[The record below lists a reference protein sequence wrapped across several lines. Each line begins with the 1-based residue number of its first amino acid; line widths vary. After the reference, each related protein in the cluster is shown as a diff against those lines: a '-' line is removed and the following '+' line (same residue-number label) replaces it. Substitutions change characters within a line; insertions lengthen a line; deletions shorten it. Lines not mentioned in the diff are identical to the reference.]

1 MNKITVYNASAGS
14 GKTFTL
20 AAQYIAILLKDN
32 PNMYRHIL
40 AVTFTN
46 KATAEMKERI
56 LQRLWD
62 LAHLP
67 EYFTTKDNDFYAEIA
82 KLLPE
87 LSLEELKRRAS
98 TALQSLTHDYDH
110 FYVQTIDAFFQ
121 SLLTNLAHEMGLAAG
136 FKVDLDDKEAI
147 RKGVERLMSKIDNNK
162 ELKEWV
168 LNYIKE
174 RISDNQRWDI
184 TAEVTT
190 LANEIMKEQFMQH
203 EAALNAQL
211 SNSQLLSK
219 YRRELSARRDNASQI
234 IIEAA
239 KTFDA
244 SITEQCDN
252 GYATFSRGGQVLQP
266 FISRLMNGDFRE
278 PSDSIKNNWLENYE
292 AWLKKADLKKP
303 ELVALAQTMNKQL
316 IQVENLRQKG
326 YSMVNSC
333 NLSLRHINPLR
344 LLNAIGQEV
353 NAINNE
359 NNRFMLAKTPQ
370 LFHQLVE
377 KEDASFV
384 FEKAGILFDEIMID
398 EFQDTSS
405 LQWKNFKKLLIEN
418 QASGNG
424 CLLVGD
430 VKQSIYRFRG
440 GDWSILNHIQEELPN
455 NQPVIRQLSTN
466 FRSTENIIAFNNTFF
481 PVAASVLDNF
491 GGTGHT
497 IQDIYNDVNQN
508 INHKAGG
515 QVRIKLYEKED
526 STTNEN
532 EEEETI
538 DTSFRQEED
547 MAQQILQ
554 LHAAGTSYNDIAIL
568 VRYNS
573 STSAILSYFS
583 TKHPE
588 IPLISDEAFLLS
600 ASPAVQFIIHALR
613 YLNDSSDS
621 IALGYL
627 VYTYQ
632 KHILGNTYEWSA
644 TTGTDKTL
652 LPESFFDETQQE
664 EWRNMPLYSLCEQ
677 LIETFQLNRFQGAAP
692 YLFAFLDQVLG
703 FLEDNASDIAVFLQL
718 WNDSL
723 CKKAVPAG
731 EVDGVRIL
739 TIHKSKGL
747 AFPTVF
753 LPYCDW
759 KIERNHIND
768 LLWCQPQEDPYNQL
782 PVLPIPLQS
791 GKTVEASIYA
801 EPYLHEHL
809 QRRIENLNLL
819 YVAFTRAQQNL
830 YIWAEYNDQKKNAK
844 SSKKKTDTEGYS
856 ETPVLPK
863 EPTIADLILA
873 SLRKIH
879 EKDTDDNGLS
889 YDNELNEWNFSVKT
903 SAVQPRKKQEKTPPN
918 PLEIIPEKVEFLDYY
933 QTKSNVEFMQSNRAK
948 EFLTSTDDEQT
959 DEQTQQSYISQGK
972 LLHRLF
978 AEIRTADDID
988 TVIKDF
994 EQEGC
999 ISYGKETS
1007 QLSNFIHKRIVQS
1020 EAARWFNGSWQLFNE
1035 CTILIRDEMGQLHA
1049 RRPDRVMI
1057 SDNEAIVVDFKFGK
1071 PRPEYNEQVK
1081 QYCHLLQQM
1090 KTQPVSGYLWYVYTG
1105 KIEKVF

>member
-1 MNKITVYNASAGS
+1 MNPITVYNASAGS

-67 EYFTTKDNDFYAEIA
+67 EHFTTKDNDFYAEIA

-87 LSLEELKRRAS
+87 LSLKELKQRAS
-98 TALQSLTHDYDH
+98 AALQSLTHDYDH

-121 SLLTNLAHEMGLAAG
+121 SLLSNLAHEMGLAAG

-147 RKGVERLMSKIDNNK
+147 RKGVERLMGKIDNDND
-162 ELKEWV
+162 LKEWV

-174 RISDNQRWDI
+174 RINDNQRWDI

-190 LANEIMKEQFMQH
+190 LANELMKEQFMQH
-203 EAALNAQL
+203 EAALNTQL
-211 SNSQLLSK
+211 NNSQLLGK
-219 YRRELSARRDNASQI
+219 YRKELATLRDSISQI
-234 IIEAA
+234 IMEAA

-244 SITEQCDN
+244 SITEKCDN
-252 GYATFSRGGQVLQP
+252 GYATFSRGEQVLQP
-266 FISRLMNGDFRE
+266 FIKRLMNGDFKE
-278 PSDSIKNNWLENYE
+278 PSETIKEKWLANHE
-292 AWLKKADLKKP
+292 AWLKKTDLKKP
-303 ELVALAQTMNKQL
+303 DLMALAQTMSEQL
-316 IQVENLRQKG
+316 RSVENLRQKG
-326 YSMVNSC
+326 CTTVNSC

-384 FEKAGILFDEIMID
+384 FEKAGILFNEIMID

-455 NQPVIRQLSTN
+455 NQPDIRQLATN

-481 PVAASVLDNF
+481 PVAASVLDKF
-491 GGTGHT
+491 GKTDHT
-497 IQDIYNDVNQN
+497 IQEIYNDVNQN

-515 QVRIKLYEKED
+515 RVRIKLYEKEGNA
-526 STTNEN
+526 THEN
-532 EEEETI
+532 EEEETT

-554 LHAAGTSYNDIAIL
+554 LHEGGTSYNDIAIL

-583 TKHPE
+583 AKHPE

-600 ASPAVQFIIHALR
+600 ASPAIQFIIHALR
-613 YLNDSSDS
+613 YLYDPSDS

-627 VYTYQ
+627 AHAYQ
-632 KHILGNTYEWSA
+632 NQILGNACEWTA

-652 LPESFFDETQQE
+652 LPESFFDEKQQE

-677 LIETFQLNRFQGAAP
+677 LIETFQLSRFQGAAP

-703 FLEDNASDIAVFLQL
+703 FLEDNASDIGAFLQL

-723 CKKAVPAG
+723 YKKAVPAG
-731 EVDGVRIL
+731 EVEGVRIL

-747 AFPTVF
+747 AFPTVL

-759 KIERNHIND
+759 KIERNHMND
-768 LLWCQPQEDPYNQL
+768 LLWCQPTEEPYNQL

-819 YVAFTRAQQNL
+819 YVAFTRAQYNL
-830 YIWAEYNDQKKNAK
+830 YIWAEYNDPEKKTK
-844 SSKKKTDTEGYS
+844 SSKKGKDAE
-856 ETPVLPK
+856 EIKEAPILPK

-873 SLRKIH
+873 CLKRIH
-879 EKDTDDNGLS
+879 EKETDNNELS
-889 YDNELNEWNFSVKT
+889 YDNELDEWNFAVGT
-903 SAVQPRKKQEKTPPN
+903 SKVQPRKKQERLPFN
-918 PLEIIPEKVEFLDYY
+918 PLEIKPEKVEFLEYY

-948 EFLTSTDDEQT
+948 EFLASTDDDHTE
-959 DEQTQQSYISQGK
+959 EQTQQSYISQGK

-978 AEIRTADDID
+978 AEIRTAEDID
-988 TVIKDF
+988 TVIKNF

-999 ISYGKETS
+999 ISYGKEAE
-1007 QLSNFIHKRIVQS
+1007 QLSNFIRKRIVQS
-1020 EAARWFNGSWQLFNE
+1020 EAAKWFDGSWQLFNE

-1057 SDNEAIVVDFKFGK
+1057 SESEAIVVDFKFGK

-1105 KIEKVF
+1105 KIEKVL